1 MARIKPGVPIVKEIK
16 EGESEHRY
24 IHGTG
29 LVLYTRYNNK
39 LYCTKMH
46 DTAIPPII
54 DKKLEKSINTSI
66 ERNSSSLKET
76 ITNEAAPRIIN
87 VPFSFQ
93 TYTNSSSAIVYPSGF
108 IIPGGITDSVLLSA
122 ILNGRLS
129 SGTVSNVYTPM
140 SFKCKLKTIRAVAY
154 FQPYANDDS
163 DDARIAFASDI
174 QNANFTRTS
183 PNPTIGATAPTYVG
197 SNHAYASWVISP
209 PGSTWTISKNGHIAL
224 TISVTN
230 PSANLF
236 RNIGGNLF
244 FEEVS

>member
-66 ERNSSSLKET
+66 EINSSSLKET
-76 ITNEAAPRIIN
+76 ITNEAAPRII
-87 VPFSFQ
+87 VMSFYFQ
-93 TYTNSSSAIVYPSGF
+93 TFTNSSPSVVYPSGF
-108 IIPGGITDSVLLSA
+108 IIPGGISDSTLVQA
-122 ILNGRLS
+122 IINDRMN
-129 SGTVSNVYTPM
+129 SGTVSNVFIPM
-140 SFKCKLKTIRAVAY
+140 SFKCRLKTIRAVAA
-154 FQPYANDDS
+154 FHPIGTEDS
-163 DDARIAFASDI
+163 DDARIAFQSEI
-174 QNANFTRTS
+174 QNANFASSST
-183 PNPTIGATAPTYVG
+183 PAIGATAPTYVNA
-197 SNHAYASWVISP
+197 SHSMASWIINP
-209 PGSTWTISKNGHIAL
+209 PGSTWTLSKNSHILL
-224 TISVTN
+224 TITVTN
-230 PSANLF
+230 PSGNKF
-236 RNIGGNLF
+236 RGIGGNLF

>member
-1 MARIKPGVPIVKEIK
+1 MARIKSGVPIVKEIN

-46 DTAIPPII
+46 DTVIPPII

-66 ERNSSSLKET
+66 EINSSSLKET

-108 IIPGGITDSVLLSA
+108 IIPGGITDSVLLGD
-122 ILNGRLS
+122 IINRRLG

-174 QNANFTRTS
+174 QNANFTSGSTPS
-183 PNPTIGATAPTYVG
+183 IGATAPTYVS
-197 SNHAYASWVISP
+197 SNHNYASWVFSP

-224 TISVTN
+224 TIAVTN

-244 FEEVS
+244 FEEV

>member
-1 MARIKPGVPIVKEIK
+1 MARIKSGVPIVKEIN

-46 DTAIPPII
+46 DTVIPPII

-66 ERNSSSLKET
+66 EINSSSLKET

-108 IIPGGITDSVLLSA
+108 IIPGGITDSVLLGD
-122 ILNGRLS
+122 IINRRLG

-154 FQPYANDDS
+154 FHPYANDDS

-174 QNANFTRTS
+174 QNANFTSGSTPS
-183 PNPTIGATAPTYVG
+183 IGATAPTYVS
-197 SNHAYASWVISP
+197 SNHNYASWVFSP

-224 TISVTN
+224 TIAVTN

-244 FEEVS
+244 FEEV

>member
-1 MARIKPGVPIVKEIK
+1 MARIKSGVPIVKEIN

-46 DTAIPPII
+46 DTVIPPII

-66 ERNSSSLKET
+66 EINSSSLKET

-108 IIPGGITDSVLLSA
+108 IIPGGITDSVLLGA
-122 ILNGRLS
+122 IINRQLG

-154 FQPYANDDS
+154 FQPYTNNDS

-174 QNANFTRTS
+174 QNANFTSGSTPS
-183 PNPTIGATAPTYVG
+183 IGATAPTYVS
-197 SNHAYASWVISP
+197 SNHNYASWVFSP

>member
-1 MARIKPGVPIVKEIK
+1 MARIKPGVPTVKEIK

-24 IHGTG
+24 IHGVG

-46 DTAIPPII
+46 DTVIPPII

-66 ERNSSSLKET
+66 KVNSLLLKET
-76 ITNEAAPRIIN
+76 ITNEVAPRVFVIS
-87 VPFSFQ
+87 FSYQ
-93 TYTNSSSAIVYPSGF
+93 TFTSDAPAVVYPSGF
-108 IIPGGITDSVLLSA
+108 IIPGGVSDTELLTA
-122 ILNGRLS
+122 ILNDHMN
-129 SGTVSNVYTPM
+129 SGTVAQVYIPT
-140 SFKCKLKTIRAVAY
+140 SFKCRLKTIRAVAN
-154 FQPYANDDS
+154 FHPTANNDS

-174 QNANFTRTS
+174 QNANFISGSTPS
-183 PNPTIGATAPTYVG
+183 IGATAPTYVS
-197 SNHAYASWVISP
+197 SNHNYASWVFSP

-224 TISVTN
+224 TIAVTN